1 MAFQNPEFWILA
13 EFNILAFQNP
23 QFKIFADFK
32 ILAFQMSGVE
42 ADHGG
47 RVSIALLK
55 LLLVGPEYG
64 HFSQNNNSVM
74 PKNKPKI
81 SCEALKERKMKRTR
95 EGSSQTDE
103 DVFEDDS
110 HGCPKC
116 KSTKARLAEIDEKL
130 ERLLK
135 LTDEFETYKSRVKS
149 LEDEQKSMQESLG
162 SSQTEIKEMQ
172 GLQDNIAEQQKTT
185 EASLQRVQCG
195 LAELQRRHIKLEC
208 HSRRGNLKFYGIK
221 EREHES
227 NEDTEDLLRNFLR
240 TDLKIPKED
249 EESIQFD
256 RVHRVSTRRVS
267 SGTPNSKPRPII
279 VKLSSYHDK
288 EFIKSFIKN
297 LTKGRNLG
305 ISDDFPKE
313 VEEMRKKLYPVLKA
327 AKQEKRTAFFKVER
341 LIIDGSL

>member
-1 MAFQNPEFWILA
+1 
-13 EFNILAFQNP
+13 
-23 QFKIFADFK
+23 
-32 ILAFQMSGVE
+32 MSGVE

-135 LTDEFETYKSRVKS
+135 LTDEFETYKSRVKF
-149 LEDEQKSMQESLG
+149 LEDEQKSMQESLE

-185 EASLQRVQCG
+185 EASLQPVQCE
-195 LAELQRRHIKLEC
+195 LAELQRRHIKLGC
-208 HSRRGNLKFYGIK
+208 HSCRGNFKFYGIK

-227 NEDTEDLLRNFLR
+227 NEDTEDLLRKFLR
-240 TDLKIPKED
+240 TDLRILKED

-256 RVHRVSTRRVS
+256 RVHRVSARRVS

-279 VKLSSYHDK
+279 VKASSFNDK
-288 EFIKSFIKN
+288 EFIKSFI
-297 LTKGRNLG
+297 
-305 ISDDFPKE
+305 
-313 VEEMRKKLYPVLKA
+313 
-327 AKQEKRTAFFKVER
+327 
-341 LIIDGSL
+341 

>member
-1 MAFQNPEFWILA
+1 MENHLGLRVVSKPTMADVFQ
-13 EFNILAFQNP
+13 
-23 QFKIFADFK
+23 
-32 ILAFQMSGVE
+32 
-42 ADHGG
+42 
-47 RVSIALLK
+47 LLR
-55 LLLVGPEYG
+55 LGPEYG

-116 KSTKARLAEIDEKL
+116 KSTNARLAEIDEKL

-135 LTDEFETYKSRVKS
+135 LSDEFLTDKSRVKS

-185 EASLQRVQCG
+185 EASLQRVQCE
-195 LAELQRRHIKLEC
+195 LAQLQRRHIKSEC

-227 NEDTEDLLRNFLR
+227 NEDTEDFLRNFLR
-240 TDLKIPKED
+240 TDLKIPNED

-256 RVHRVSTRRVS
+256 RVHRVSARRVS

-279 VKLSSYHDK
+279 VKLSSFHDK
-288 EFIKSFIKN
+288 EFIKSFVKN

-313 VEEMRKKLYPVLKA
+313 VEEMRKKLYPVL
-327 AKQEKRTAFFKVER
+327 
-341 LIIDGSL
+341 